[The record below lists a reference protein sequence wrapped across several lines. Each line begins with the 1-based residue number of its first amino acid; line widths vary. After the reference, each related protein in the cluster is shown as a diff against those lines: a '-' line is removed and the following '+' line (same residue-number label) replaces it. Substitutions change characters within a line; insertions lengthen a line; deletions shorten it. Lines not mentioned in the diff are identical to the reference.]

1 MFHLIKKSVLLAKKL
16 TKRQKLMLRL
26 LFMSC
31 SGAFIGGYFK
41 IMDNP
46 NSDLILGFAIL
57 FQLIAV
63 VGLASNWSRKLTIS
77 ESKA

>member
-1 MFHLIKKSVLLAKKL
+1 MIF

-26 LFMSC
+26 LFQSF
-31 SGAFIGGYFK
+31 SGVFIGGCFK